1 MALGDE
7 RKEAMVAAIV
17 LLIIA
22 AVLLGIGFA
31 VHALLWVALILFAIW
46 LIGWLIRPTGSR
58 WYYW

>member
-1 MALGDE
+1 MFA
-7 RKEAMVAAIV
+7 
-17 LLIIA
+17 IIA
-22 AVLLGIGFA
+22 AVLFGIGFA